1 VATIGNS
8 ELDIFPLA
16 LGGNTLGWTADEAT
30 SFAILDAFMAAGG
43 NFVDSADSY
52 SAFAPGNSGGESETV
67 LGNWKASRGIGDE
80 MLVAT
85 KVGHHPEFTGLSP
98 QNVAAAA
105 DASLKRLQSDH
116 IDLYFAHSDDPE
128 TPLDETAAAFDA
140 LVRSGKVRYI
150 GLSNY
155 SPGRVAEWLAIAD
168 ENGFARPV
176 SLQPHYNLV
185 HRAEYER
192 GYAPLVAEHNLG
204 VLPYYG
210 LAAGFLTGK
219 YRTSADFEAG
229 IRGRMASQYFSDSGL
244 AVVDA
249 LAELATIH
257 AVEIPTVALG
267 WLLHRPGVVAP
278 IASVSRIEQLPALLD
293 STRLVLSDLETD
305 RLTSLSNTIDA

>member
-1 VATIGNS
+1 
-8 ELDIFPLA
+8 
-16 LGGNTLGWTADEAT
+16 
-30 SFAILDAFMAAGG
+30 M
-43 NFVDSADSY
+43 
-52 SAFAPGNSGGESETV
+52 
-67 LGNWKASRGIGDE
+67 
-80 MLVAT
+80 
-85 KVGHHPEFTGLSP
+85 GHHPEFTGLSP

-128 TPLDETAAAFDA
+128 LRSTRPPQPSTRSSQREGPLHRPVELLPRT
-140 LVRSGKVRYI
+140 RC
-150 GLSNY
+150 
-155 SPGRVAEWLAIAD
+155 RVAGD
-168 ENGFARPV
+168 RGRDGFARPV

-219 YRTSADFEAG
+219 YRTFADFEAG